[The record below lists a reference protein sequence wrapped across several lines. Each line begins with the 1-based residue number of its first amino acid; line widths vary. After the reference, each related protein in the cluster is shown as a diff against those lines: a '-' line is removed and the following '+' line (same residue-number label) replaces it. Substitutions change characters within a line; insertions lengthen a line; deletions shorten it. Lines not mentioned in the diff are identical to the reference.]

1 MYKVLVADDE
11 HNIRNIL
18 DFSLH
23 AEGFLVVSALNGEDA
38 FKLAVESKPDL
49 VILDVMMPGQGGVET
64 CRALK
69 NDQRTDRH
77 PGRPVDRLDRPQG
90 QASRRRGRG
99 ERLHHQTLQSSEGHR
114 GRPGSARRNQRLTW
128 DAPGRIGG
136 WSWTRRS
143 DGGRIHP
150 LRSFEP

>member
-69 NDQRTDRH
+69 DDQRTAAIPVILLTALTGRDDRKAGTAAGADAYITK
-77 PGRPVDRLDRPQG
+77 PFSPQKVIETVLDLLG
-90 QASRRRGRG
+90 V
-99 ERLHHQTLQSSEGHR
+99 T
-114 GRPGSARRNQRLTW
+114 
-128 DAPGRIGG
+128 
-136 WSWTRRS
+136 S
-143 DGGRIHP
+143 D
-150 LRSFEP
+150 

>member
-69 NDQRTDRH
+69 DDQRTAAIPVILLTALTGRDDRKAGTAAGADAYIIK
-77 PGRPVDRLDRPQG
+77 PFSPQKVIETVLDLLG
-90 QASRRRGRG
+90 V
-99 ERLHHQTLQSSEGHR
+99 T
-114 GRPGSARRNQRLTW
+114 
-128 DAPGRIGG
+128 
-136 WSWTRRS
+136 S
-143 DGGRIHP
+143 D
-150 LRSFEP
+150 